1 VLTPIIIAYLLLA
14 LAVMLFQRWL
24 VFIPT
29 RIPAN
34 VIPQVAAEH
43 GFQPWTNT
51 AGLVIG
57 WKIPARDASRG
68 SVLIVH
74 GNAGCAVS
82 RDYIAQPIH
91 YAESVDVYVL
101 EYPGYGAREGSP
113 SKQSLDAAAEEA
125 FQLLPAD
132 QPRYVVSESLGAG
145 VAADLAEN
153 HPQAIAGLALLAPY
167 HDLASVAQKRFW
179 FLPAYYLLRDRFDPA
194 QSLKKYHGPINFV
207 VAGADEIIGPESG
220 QRLFDEYNGPKNLLV
235 IPHARHNDI
244 AAQAPEWWRETFAFW
259 AKFRP

>member
-1 VLTPIIIAYLLLA
+1 MLTPIIIAYLLLA

-145 VAADLAEN
+145 VAGENVDALSVDGGHQVVELVGRGDLAGE
-153 HPQAIAGLALLAPY
+153 QVVDLTVGEVALLFAGVDQFFQVVFVLVDFFS
-167 HDLASVAQKRFW
+167 HGCAHSCVEFCG
-179 FLPAYYLLRDRFDPA
+179 PAEGIRRSNPL
-194 QSLKKYHGPINFV
+194 V
-207 VAGADEIIGPESG
+207 VS
-220 QRLFDEYNGPKNLLV
+220 
-235 IPHARHNDI
+235 
-244 AAQAPEWWRETFAFW
+244 
-259 AKFRP
+259 